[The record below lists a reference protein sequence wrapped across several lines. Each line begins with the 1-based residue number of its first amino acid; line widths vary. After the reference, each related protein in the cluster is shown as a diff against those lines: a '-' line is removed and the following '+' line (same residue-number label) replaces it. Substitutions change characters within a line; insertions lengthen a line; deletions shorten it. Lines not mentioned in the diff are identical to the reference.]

1 MLLFSPG
8 EFMQIGVYGCGYL
21 GTVVAACLADFG
33 VPVTAYGSDSVNTT
47 LLASGILPFH
57 EKNLSD
63 IVRRGVRSGRLM
75 YSTHL
80 QSMVQRAEIIY
91 LAEDAN
97 RDMEAISMEIA
108 TYCDHGQILVLVTPV
123 PVGTAH
129 RIEERL
135 KASGKNITV
144 VSHPLFLS
152 EGCAVEDFNW
162 PDRIVL
168 GTTSN
173 AAVTSLKALYRP
185 LVMRGV
191 PVIVTSHQ
199 TAELVREA
207 STAFLAT
214 KVSFINELSSLCERI
229 NADAVDLSLALGLD
243 KRIAPRS
250 LQPGSL
256 GGSFTESDMDSLA
269 NLAAGSG
276 VSLKILSAA
285 REVNQEFCGRI
296 MRKINSAMGTVE
308 GKQVGLLGL
317 AFKPNT
323 NSVVSSGSI
332 RLARS
337 LMESGAHVKAYDP
350 IAMPDA
356 QQELSGNVRYC
367 DSAYSVAEGADALV
381 LGTGWPEFR
390 TLDFDRIRRIIR
402 HPVVVDTKNLL
413 DGPRMK
419 ALGFEYMGVGRGA

>member
-1 MLLFSPG
+1 
-8 EFMQIGVYGCGYL
+8 MQIGVYGCGYL

-47 LLASGILPFH
+47 LLATGILPFH

-63 IVRRGVRSGRLM
+63 IVRRGVRASRLM

-91 LAEDAN
+91 LAEDSPKNIETIAN
-97 RDMEAISMEIA
+97 EIA
-108 TYCDHGQILVLVTPV
+108 EYSMHGQILVLVTPV
-123 PVGTAH
+123 PVGTA
-129 RIEERL
+129 RRVEERL
-135 KASGKNITV
+135 KAAGKQMTV
-144 VSHPLFLS
+144 VSHPVFLS

-168 GTTSN
+168 GTNSN
-173 AAVTSLKALYRP
+173 AAVTTLKALYRP

-191 PVIVTSHQ
+191 PVIVTTHE

-243 KRIAPRS
+243 KRIAPRCM
-250 LQPGSL
+250 QPGSL
-256 GGSFTESDMDSLA
+256 GGAFTESDMDSLA
-269 NLAAGSG
+269 NLASNSG
-276 VSLKILSAA
+276 VSLKILTAA
-285 REVNQEFCGRI
+285 REVNREFCGRI
-296 MRKINSAMGTVE
+296 MRKINGALDSVQ

-323 NSVVSSGSI
+323 NSVASSGAI
-332 RLARS
+332 HLARA
-337 LMESGAHVKAYDP
+337 LMEGGAHVKAYDP

-356 QQELSGNVRYC
+356 QAELTGNVRYC
-367 DSAYSVAEGADALV
+367 DSAYSVAEGVDALV

-390 TLDFDRIRRIIR
+390 SLDFDRIKRIIR
-402 HPVVVDTKNLL
+402 RPIVVDTKNLL

-419 ALGFEYMGVGRGA
+419 ALGFEYFGVGRA

>member
-1 MLLFSPG
+1 
-8 EFMQIGVYGCGYL
+8 MQIGVYGCGYL

-108 TYCDHGQILVLVTPV
+108 NYCDHGQILVLVTPV

-276 VSLKILSAA
+276 ISLKILSAA

-296 MRKINSAMGTVE
+296 MRKINSAMGSVE

-337 LMESGAHVKAYDP
+337 LMENGAHVKAYDP

-402 HPVVVDTKNLL
+402 NPIVVDTKNLL

>member
-1 MLLFSPG
+1 
-8 EFMQIGVYGCGYL
+8 MQIGVYGCGYL

-57 EKNLSD
+57 ERNLSD
-63 IVRRGVRSGRLM
+63 IVRRGVRAGRLM

-91 LAEDAN
+91 LAEDSSRDIETLSAEVAN
-97 RDMEAISMEIA
+97 
-108 TYCDHGQILVLVTPV
+108 YCDHGQILVLITPV
-123 PVGTAH
+123 PVGTAR
-129 RIEERL
+129 RIEEHL
-135 KASGKNITV
+135 QASGKQITV
-144 VSHPLFLS
+144 VSHPVFLS

-168 GTTSN
+168 GTASN
-173 AAVTSLKALYRP
+173 PAVTALKALYRP

-191 PVIVTSHQ
+191 PVIVTTHE

-229 NADAVDLSLALGLD
+229 SADAVDLALALGLD
-243 KRIAPRS
+243 KRIAPRC

-256 GGSFTESDMDSLA
+256 GGTFTESDMDSLA

-276 VSLKILSAA
+276 VSLKILTAA
-285 REVNQEFCGRI
+285 REVNHEFCNRI
-296 MRKINSAMGTVE
+296 MQKINNVLETVS
-308 GKQVGLLGL
+308 GKQVGILGL

-323 NSVVSSGSI
+323 NSVAHSGSI
-332 RLARS
+332 RLCRA
-337 LMESGAHVKAYDP
+337 LIDHGAHVRAYDP

-356 QQELSGNVRYC
+356 QQELNGSVRYC

-381 LGTGWPEFR
+381 LSTGWPEFR
-390 TLDFDRIRRIIR
+390 SLDFDRIRRIIR
-402 HPVVVDTKNLL
+402 RPLVVDTKNLL

-419 ALGFEYMGVGRGA
+419 AMGFEYLGVGRASS

>member
-1 MLLFSPG
+1 
-8 EFMQIGVYGCGYL
+8 MQIGVYGCGYL

-63 IVRRGVRSGRLM
+63 IVRRGVRASRLM

-97 RDMEAISMEIA
+97 KDIESISMEIA
-108 TYCDHGQILVLVTPV
+108 SYSVHGQILVLVTPV
-123 PVGTAH
+123 PVGTAR

-135 KASGKNITV
+135 KAAGKQMTV
-144 VSHPLFLS
+144 VSHPVFLS

-168 GTTSN
+168 GTNSS
-173 AAVTSLKALYRP
+173 AAVSSLKALYRP

-191 PVIVTSHQ
+191 PVIVTTHE

-243 KRIAPRS
+243 KRIAPRCM
-250 LQPGSL
+250 QPGSL
-256 GGSFTESDMDSLA
+256 GGAFTESDMDSLA
-269 NLAAGSG
+269 NLASGSG
-276 VSLKILSAA
+276 VSLKILTAA
-285 REVNQEFCGRI
+285 REVNREFCTRI
-296 MRKINSAMGTVE
+296 MKKINGALETVS

-323 NSVVSSGSI
+323 NSVASSGSI
-332 RLARS
+332 HLARA

-356 QQELSGNVRYC
+356 QQELTGNVRYC

-390 TLDFDRIRRIIR
+390 ALDFDRIKRIIR
-402 HPVVVDTKNLL
+402 RPVVIDTKNLL

-419 ALGFEYMGVGRGA
+419 ALGFEYLGVGRA

>member
-1 MLLFSPG
+1 
-8 EFMQIGVYGCGYL
+8 MQIGVYGCGYL

-108 TYCDHGQILVLVTPV
+108 NYCDHGQILVLVTPV

-135 KASGKNITV
+135 KASGRNITV

-168 GTTSN
+168 GTNSN
-173 AAVTSLKALYRP
+173 AAVTALKGLYRP

-191 PVIVTSHQ
+191 PVIVTTHQ

-214 KVSFINELSSLCERI
+214 KVSFINELSNLCERI

-243 KRIAPRS
+243 KRIAPRC

-276 VSLKILSAA
+276 ISLKILSAA

-296 MRKINSAMGTVE
+296 MKKISGALETLD

-332 RLARS
+332 RLARR

-402 HPVVVDTKNLL
+402 NPVVVDTKNLL
-413 DGPRMK
+413 DGARMK
-419 ALGFEYMGVGRGA
+419 ALGFEYLGVGRA

>member
-1 MLLFSPG
+1 
-8 EFMQIGVYGCGYL
+8 MQIGVYGCGYL

-63 IVRRGVRSGRLM
+63 IVRRGVRAGRLM

-91 LAEDAN
+91 LAEDSN
-97 RDMEAISMEIA
+97 RDIETISAEIA
-108 TYCDHGQILVLVTPV
+108 THCDHGQILVMITPV
-123 PVGTAH
+123 PVGTAR
-129 RIEERL
+129 RIEARL
-135 KASGKNITV
+135 KEAGRQVTV
-144 VSHPLFLS
+144 VTHPVFLS

-168 GTTSN
+168 GTANN
-173 AAVTSLKALYRP
+173 AAVQALKALYRP

-191 PVIVTSHQ
+191 PMIVTTHE

-229 NADAVDLSLALGLD
+229 SADAVDLALALGLD
-243 KRIAPRS
+243 KRIAPRC

-256 GGSFTESDMDSLA
+256 GGTFTESDMDSLA
-269 NLAAGSG
+269 NLAAGTG
-276 VSLKILSAA
+276 VSLKILTAA
-285 REVNQEFCGRI
+285 REVNREFCGRI
-296 MRKINSAMGTVE
+296 LQKIDNVLETVS
-308 GKQVGLLGL
+308 GKQVGILGL

-323 NSVVSSGSI
+323 NSVAHSGSI
-332 RLARS
+332 RLARA
-337 LMESGAHVKAYDP
+337 LVERGAHVRAYDP

-356 QQELSGNVRYC
+356 QQELNGTVKYC

-381 LGTGWPEFR
+381 LSTGWPEFR
-390 TLDFDRIRRIIR
+390 ALDFDRIRRIIR
-402 HPVVVDTKNLL
+402 RPLVVDTKNLL

-419 ALGFEYMGVGRGA
+419 AMGFEYFGVGRA

>member
-1 MLLFSPG
+1 
-8 EFMQIGVYGCGYL
+8 MQIGVYGCGYL

-63 IVRRGVRSGRLM
+63 IVRRGVRASRLM

-97 RDMEAISMEIA
+97 KDIESIAMEIA
-108 TYCDHGQILVLVTPV
+108 SYSVHGQILVLITPA
-123 PVGTAH
+123 PVGTAR
-129 RIEERL
+129 RIEDRL
-135 KASGKNITV
+135 KTAGKQMTV
-144 VSHPLFLS
+144 VSHPVFLS

-168 GTTSN
+168 GTNSS
-173 AAVTSLKALYRP
+173 AAVSSLKTLYRP

-191 PVIVTSHQ
+191 PVIVTTHE

-243 KRIAPRS
+243 KRIAPRCM
-250 LQPGSL
+250 QPGSL
-256 GGSFTESDMDSLA
+256 GGAFTESDMDSLA
-269 NLAAGSG
+269 NLASVSG
-276 VSLKILSAA
+276 VSLKILTAA
-285 REVNQEFCGRI
+285 REVNREFCTRI
-296 MRKINSAMGTVE
+296 MRKINGVLETVS

-323 NSVVSSGSI
+323 NSVASSGSI
-332 RLARS
+332 HLARA

-356 QQELSGNVRYC
+356 QLELTGNVRYC

-390 TLDFDRIRRIIR
+390 ALDFDRIKRIIR
-402 HPVVVDTKNLL
+402 RPVVIDTKNLL

-419 ALGFEYMGVGRGA
+419 ALGFEYLGVGRA

>member
-1 MLLFSPG
+1 
-8 EFMQIGVYGCGYL
+8 MQIGVYGCGYL

-108 TYCDHGQILVLVTPV
+108 NYCDHGQILVLVTPV

-135 KASGKNITV
+135 KASGRNITV

-168 GTTSN
+168 GTNSN

-191 PVIVTSHQ
+191 PVIVTTHQ

-229 NADAVDLSLALGLD
+229 SADAVDLALALGLD
-243 KRIAPRS
+243 KRIAPRC

-276 VSLKILSAA
+276 VSLKILTAA
-285 REVNQEFCGRI
+285 REVNHEFCGRI
-296 MRKINSAMGTVE
+296 MQKISGALETID

-332 RLARS
+332 RLARR
-337 LMESGAHVKAYDP
+337 LMEGGAHVKAYDP

-356 QQELSGNVRYC
+356 QQELTGNVRYC

-402 HPVVVDTKNLL
+402 NPVVVDTKNLL

-419 ALGFEYMGVGRGA
+419 ALGFEYIGVGRA

>member
-1 MLLFSPG
+1 
-8 EFMQIGVYGCGYL
+8 MQIGVYGCGYL

-296 MRKINSAMGTVE
+296 MRKINSAMGSVE

-337 LMESGAHVKAYDP
+337 LMENGAHVKAYDP

-356 QQELSGNVRYC
+356 QQELTGNVRYC

-402 HPVVVDTKNLL
+402 NPVVVDTKNLL

>member
-1 MLLFSPG
+1 
-8 EFMQIGVYGCGYL
+8 MQIGVYGCGYL

-63 IVRRGVRSGRLM
+63 IVRRGVRASRLM

-97 RDMEAISMEIA
+97 KDIESISMEIA
-108 TYCDHGQILVLVTPV
+108 SYSVHGQILVLVTPV
-123 PVGTAH
+123 PVGTAR

-135 KASGKNITV
+135 KAAGKQMTV
-144 VSHPLFLS
+144 VSHPVFLS

-168 GTTSN
+168 GTNSS
-173 AAVTSLKALYRP
+173 AAVSSLKALYRP

-191 PVIVTSHQ
+191 PVIVTTHE

-243 KRIAPRS
+243 KRIAPRCM
-250 LQPGSL
+250 QPGSL
-256 GGSFTESDMDSLA
+256 GGAFTESDMDSLA
-269 NLAAGSG
+269 NLASGSG
-276 VSLKILSAA
+276 VSLKILTAA
-285 REVNQEFCGRI
+285 REVNREFCTRI
-296 MRKINSAMGTVE
+296 MKKINGVLETVS

-323 NSVVSSGSI
+323 NSVASSGSI
-332 RLARS
+332 HLARA

-356 QQELSGNVRYC
+356 QQELTGNVRYC

-390 TLDFDRIRRIIR
+390 ALDFDRIKRIIR
-402 HPVVVDTKNLL
+402 RPVVIDTKNLL

-419 ALGFEYMGVGRGA
+419 ALGFEYLGVGRA

>member
-1 MLLFSPG
+1 
-8 EFMQIGVYGCGYL
+8 MQIGVYGCGYL

-108 TYCDHGQILVLVTPV
+108 NYCDHGQILVLVTPV
-123 PVGTAH
+123 PVGTAQ

-135 KASGKNITV
+135 KASGRNITV

-168 GTTSN
+168 GTNSN

-285 REVNQEFCGRI
+285 REVNQEFCARI
-296 MRKINSAMGTVE
+296 MRKISGAMGTVE

-356 QQELSGNVRYC
+356 QQELTGNVRYC

-402 HPVVVDTKNLL
+402 NPVVVDTKNLL

-419 ALGFEYMGVGRGA
+419 ALGFEYLGVGRGA

>member
-1 MLLFSPG
+1 
-8 EFMQIGVYGCGYL
+8 MQIGVYGCGYL

-108 TYCDHGQILVLVTPV
+108 NYCDHGQILVLVTPV
-123 PVGTAH
+123 PVGTAQ

-135 KASGKNITV
+135 KASGRNITV

-168 GTTSN
+168 GTNSN

-285 REVNQEFCGRI
+285 REVNQEFCARI
-296 MRKINSAMGTVE
+296 MRKISGAMGTVE

-337 LMESGAHVKAYDP
+337 PMESGAHVKAYDP

-356 QQELSGNVRYC
+356 QQELTGNVRYC

-402 HPVVVDTKNLL
+402 NPVVVDTKNLL

-419 ALGFEYMGVGRGA
+419 ALGFEYLGVGRGA

>member
-1 MLLFSPG
+1 
-8 EFMQIGVYGCGYL
+8 MQIGVYGCGYL

-47 LLASGILPFH
+47 LLATGILPFH

-63 IVRRGVRSGRLM
+63 IVRRGVRASRLM

-91 LAEDAN
+91 LAEDSPKDIETIAN
-97 RDMEAISMEIA
+97 EIA
-108 TYCDHGQILVLVTPV
+108 GYSMHGQILVLVTPV
-123 PVGTAH
+123 PVGTAR

-135 KASGKNITV
+135 KSAGKQMTV
-144 VSHPLFLS
+144 VSHPVFLS

-173 AAVTSLKALYRP
+173 AAVTALKSLYRP

-191 PVIVTSHQ
+191 PVIVTTHE

-243 KRIAPRS
+243 KRIAPRCM
-250 LQPGSL
+250 QPGSL
-256 GGSFTESDMDSLA
+256 GGAFTESDMDSLA
-269 NLAAGSG
+269 NLASGSG

-285 REVNQEFCGRI
+285 REVNREFCGRI
-296 MRKINSAMGTVE
+296 MRKINGALESVQ

-323 NSVVSSGSI
+323 NSVASSGAI
-332 RLARS
+332 HLARA
-337 LMESGAHVKAYDP
+337 LMEGGAHVKAYDP

-356 QQELSGNVRYC
+356 QQELTGNVRYC

-390 TLDFDRIRRIIR
+390 SLDFDRIKRIIR
-402 HPVVVDTKNLL
+402 RPIVVDTKNLL

-419 ALGFEYMGVGRGA
+419 ALGFEYLGVGRA

>member
-1 MLLFSPG
+1 
-8 EFMQIGVYGCGYL
+8 
-21 GTVVAACLADFG
+21 VAACLTDFG

-91 LAEDAN
+91 LAEDSN
-97 RDMEAISMEIA
+97 KNIERTAIEISN
-108 TYCDHGQILVLVTPV
+108 YCDHGQILVLVTPV
-123 PVGTAH
+123 PVGTAR
-129 RIEERL
+129 RIEAKLLE
-135 KASGKNITV
+135 SGRNMIV

-168 GTTSN
+168 GTASSQ
-173 AAVTSLKALYRP
+173 AVTALKMLYRP

-191 PVIVTSHQ
+191 PVIVTNHE

-214 KVSFINELSSLCERI
+214 KVSFINELSSLCEHVS
-229 NADAVDLSLALGLD
+229 ADAVDLGLALGLD
-243 KRIAPRS
+243 KRIAPRC

-256 GGSFTESDMDSLA
+256 GGSFAESDMDSLA

-276 VSLKILSAA
+276 VSLKILTAA
-285 REVNQEFCGRI
+285 REVNREFCDRI
-296 MRKINSAMGTVE
+296 MQKISSLVDTVC
-308 GKQVGLLGL
+308 GKQVGILGL

-323 NSVVSSGSI
+323 NSVANSGSI
-332 RLARS
+332 HLVKQ
-337 LMESGAHVKAYDP
+337 LMQRGAHVKAYDP

-367 DSAYSVAEGADALV
+367 DSAYAVAEGADALV
-381 LGTGWPEFR
+381 LSTGWPEFR
-390 TLDFDRIRRIIR
+390 TLDYDRIRRIIR
-402 HPVVVDTKNLL
+402 RPVFVDTKNLL
-413 DGPRMK
+413 DGARMK
-419 ALGFEYMGVGRGA
+419 ALGFEYLGVGRA

>member
-1 MLLFSPG
+1 
-8 EFMQIGVYGCGYL
+8 
-21 GTVVAACLADFG
+21 
-33 VPVTAYGSDSVNTT
+33 
-47 LLASGILPFH
+47 
-57 EKNLSD
+57 
-63 IVRRGVRSGRLM
+63 
-75 YSTHL
+75 
-80 QSMVQRAEIIY
+80 
-91 LAEDAN
+91 
-97 RDMEAISMEIA
+97 
-108 TYCDHGQILVLVTPV
+108 
-123 PVGTAH
+123 
-129 RIEERL
+129 
-135 KASGKNITV
+135 
-144 VSHPLFLS
+144 
-152 EGCAVEDFNW
+152 
-162 PDRIVL
+162 
-168 GTTSN
+168 
-173 AAVTSLKALYRP
+173 
-185 LVMRGV
+185 
-191 PVIVTSHQ
+191 
-199 TAELVREA
+199 
-207 STAFLAT
+207 
-214 KVSFINELSSLCERI
+214 LCERI

-250 LQPGSL
+250 LQPGSI

-285 REVNQEFCGRI
+285 REVNQEFCARI
-296 MRKINSAMGTVE
+296 MKKINSAMGSVD

-356 QQELSGNVRYC
+356 QQELTGNVRYC

-402 HPVVVDTKNLL
+402 NPVVVDTKNLL

>member
-1 MLLFSPG
+1 
-8 EFMQIGVYGCGYL
+8 MQIGVYGCGYL

-63 IVRRGVRSGRLM
+63 IVRRGVRAGRLM

-97 RDMEAISMEIA
+97 KDIESISMEIA
-108 TYCDHGQILVLVTPV
+108 SYSVHGQILVLITPV
-123 PVGTAH
+123 PVGTAR

-135 KASGKNITV
+135 KTAGKQMTV
-144 VSHPLFLS
+144 VSHPVFLS

-168 GTTSN
+168 GTNSS
-173 AAVTSLKALYRP
+173 AAVSSLKALYRP

-191 PVIVTSHQ
+191 PVIVTTHE

-243 KRIAPRS
+243 KRIAPRCM
-250 LQPGSL
+250 QPGSL
-256 GGSFTESDMDSLA
+256 GGAFTESDMDSLA
-269 NLAAGSG
+269 NLASGSG
-276 VSLKILSAA
+276 VSLKILTAA
-285 REVNQEFCGRI
+285 REVNREFCTRI
-296 MRKINSAMGTVE
+296 MRKINGVLETVS

-323 NSVVSSGSI
+323 NSVASSGSI
-332 RLARS
+332 HLARA
-337 LMESGAHVKAYDP
+337 LMEGGAHVKAYDP

-356 QQELSGNVRYC
+356 QQELTGNVRYC

-390 TLDFDRIRRIIR
+390 ALDFDRIKRIIR
-402 HPVVVDTKNLL
+402 RPVVIDTKNLL

-419 ALGFEYMGVGRGA
+419 ALGFEYLGVGRA

>member
-1 MLLFSPG
+1 
-8 EFMQIGVYGCGYL
+8 
-21 GTVVAACLADFG
+21 
-33 VPVTAYGSDSVNTT
+33 

-97 RDMEAISMEIA
+97 RDMEAISLEIA
-108 TYCDHGQILVLVTPV
+108 NYCDHGQILVLVTPV

-135 KASGKNITV
+135 KSSGKNITV

-173 AAVTSLKALYRP
+173 AAVTALKALYRP

-276 VSLKILSAA
+276 VSLKILTAA
-285 REVNQEFCGRI
+285 REVNQEFCARI
-296 MRKINSAMGTVE
+296 MRKINSAMGSVE

-402 HPVVVDTKNLL
+402 NPVVVDTKNLL

>member
-1 MLLFSPG
+1 
-8 EFMQIGVYGCGYL
+8 GVYGCGYL

-63 IVRRGVRSGRLM
+63 IVRRGVRAGRLM

-97 RDMEAISMEIA
+97 KDIESISMEIA
-108 TYCDHGQILVLVTPV
+108 SYSVHGQILVLITPV
-123 PVGTAH
+123 PVGTAR

-135 KASGKNITV
+135 KTAGKQMTV
-144 VSHPLFLS
+144 VSHPVFLS

-168 GTTSN
+168 GTNSS
-173 AAVTSLKALYRP
+173 AAVSSLKALYRP

-191 PVIVTSHQ
+191 PVIVTTHE

-243 KRIAPRS
+243 KRIAPRCM
-250 LQPGSL
+250 QPGSL
-256 GGSFTESDMDSLA
+256 GGAFTESDMDSLA
-269 NLAAGSG
+269 NLASGSG
-276 VSLKILSAA
+276 VSLKILTAA
-285 REVNQEFCGRI
+285 REVNREFCTRI
-296 MRKINSAMGTVE
+296 MRKINGVLETVS

-323 NSVVSSGSI
+323 NSVASSGSI
-332 RLARS
+332 HLARA
-337 LMESGAHVKAYDP
+337 LMEGGAHVKAYDP

-356 QQELSGNVRYC
+356 QQELTGNVRYC

-390 TLDFDRIRRIIR
+390 ALDFDRIKRIIR
-402 HPVVVDTKNLL
+402 RPVVIDTKNLL

-419 ALGFEYMGVGRGA
+419 ALGFEYLGVGRA

>member
-1 MLLFSPG
+1 
-8 EFMQIGVYGCGYL
+8 MQIGVYGCGYL

-97 RDMEAISMEIA
+97 RDMEAISMELA
-108 TYCDHGQILVLVTPV
+108 NYCDHGQILVLVTPV

-296 MRKINSAMGTVE
+296 MRKINSAMGSVE

>member
-1 MLLFSPG
+1 
-8 EFMQIGVYGCGYL
+8 MQIGVYGCGYL

-91 LAEDAN
+91 LAEDSGK
-97 RDMEAISMEIA
+97 DIETISMEIA
-108 TYCDHGQILVLVTPV
+108 NYCDHGQILVLVTPV
-123 PVGTAH
+123 PVGTAR
-129 RIEERL
+129 RIEARL
-135 KASGKNITV
+135 AGTGRQMVV
-144 VSHPLFLS
+144 VSHPVFLS

-168 GTTSN
+168 GTNSN
-173 AAVTSLKALYRP
+173 AAVTALKALYRP

-191 PVIVTSHQ
+191 PVIVTTYE

-243 KRIAPRS
+243 KRIAPRCM
-250 LQPGSL
+250 QPGSL

-285 REVNQEFCGRI
+285 REVNQAFCGRI
-296 MRKINSAMGTVE
+296 MQKINGALENVA

-323 NSVVSSGSI
+323 NSVASSGSI
-332 RLARS
+332 HLARA
-337 LMESGAHVKAYDP
+337 LMEGGAHVKAYDP

-356 QQELSGNVRYC
+356 QQELSGNNLRYC

-390 TLDFDRIRRIIR
+390 TLDFDRIKRIIR
-402 HPVVVDTKNLL
+402 RPIVVDTKNLL
-413 DGPRMK
+413 DGTRMK
-419 ALGFEYMGVGRGA
+419 ALGFEYLGVGRA

>member
-1 MLLFSPG
+1 
-8 EFMQIGVYGCGYL
+8 MQIGVYGCGYL

-63 IVRRGVRSGRLM
+63 IVRRGVRAGRLM

-91 LAEDAN
+91 LAEDASK
-97 RDMEAISMEIA
+97 DIESISMEIA
-108 TYCDHGQILVLVTPV
+108 SYSVHGQILVLITPV
-123 PVGTAH
+123 PVGTAR
-129 RIEERL
+129 RIEARL
-135 KASGKNITV
+135 KAAGKQMTV
-144 VSHPLFLS
+144 VSHPVFLS

-168 GTTSN
+168 GTNSS
-173 AAVTSLKALYRP
+173 AAVSSLKALYRP

-191 PVIVTSHQ
+191 PVIVTTHE

-214 KVSFINELSSLCERI
+214 KVSFINELSSLCEHI

-243 KRIAPRS
+243 KRIAPRCM
-250 LQPGSL
+250 QPGSL
-256 GGSFTESDMDSLA
+256 GGAFTESDMDSLA
-269 NLAAGSG
+269 NLASGSG
-276 VSLKILSAA
+276 VSLKILTAA
-285 REVNQEFCGRI
+285 REVNREFCTRI
-296 MRKINSAMGTVE
+296 MKKINGVLDTVS

-323 NSVVSSGSI
+323 NSVASSGSI
-332 RLARS
+332 HLARA

-356 QQELSGNVRYC
+356 QQELTGNVRYC

-390 TLDFDRIRRIIR
+390 TLDFDRIKRIIR
-402 HPVVVDTKNLL
+402 RPLVIDTKNLL

-419 ALGFEYMGVGRGA
+419 ALGFEYLGVGRA

>member
-1 MLLFSPG
+1 
-8 EFMQIGVYGCGYL
+8 MQIGVYGCGYL

-108 TYCDHGQILVLVTPV
+108 NYCDHGQILVLVTPV

-296 MRKINSAMGTVE
+296 MRKINSAMGSVE

-367 DSAYSVAEGADALV
+367 DSAYAVAEGADALV

-402 HPVVVDTKNLL
+402 NPVVVDTKNLL

>member
-1 MLLFSPG
+1 
-8 EFMQIGVYGCGYL
+8 MQIGVYGCGYL

-108 TYCDHGQILVLVTPV
+108 NYCDHGQILVLVTPV
-123 PVGTAH
+123 PVGTAQ

-135 KASGKNITV
+135 KASGRNITV

-191 PVIVTSHQ
+191 PVIVTTHQ

-276 VSLKILSAA
+276 VSLKILTAA
-285 REVNQEFCGRI
+285 REVNQEFCARI
-296 MRKINSAMGTVE
+296 MKKISGAMGTVD

-356 QQELSGNVRYC
+356 QQELTGNVRYC

-402 HPVVVDTKNLL
+402 NPVVVDTKNLL

-419 ALGFEYMGVGRGA
+419 ALGFEYLGVGRGA

>member
-1 MLLFSPG
+1 
-8 EFMQIGVYGCGYL
+8 MQIGVYGCGYV

-91 LAEDAN
+91 LAEDSDRN
-97 RDMEAISMEIA
+97 IEQTAIEISN
-108 TYCDHGQILVLVTPV
+108 YCDHGQVLVLVTPV
-123 PVGTAH
+123 PVGTAR
-129 RIEERL
+129 RIENKL
-135 KASGKNITV
+135 QGSGKQMIV

-168 GTTSN
+168 GTNSSQ
-173 AAVTSLKALYRP
+173 AVTALKMLYRP

-191 PVIVTSHQ
+191 PVIVTNHE

-214 KVSFINELSSLCERI
+214 KVSFINELSSLCEHVS
-229 NADAVDLSLALGLD
+229 ADAVDLGLALGLD
-243 KRIAPRS
+243 KRIAPRC

-256 GGSFTESDMDSLA
+256 GGSFAESDMDSLA

-276 VSLKILSAA
+276 VSLKILTAA
-285 REVNQEFCGRI
+285 REVNREFCDRI
-296 MRKINSAMGTVE
+296 MQKIASLVDTVC
-308 GKQVGLLGL
+308 GKQVGILGL

-323 NSVVSSGSI
+323 NSVANSASI
-332 RLARS
+332 HLAKQ
-337 LMESGAHVKAYDP
+337 LMQRGAHVKAYDP

-356 QQELSGNVRYC
+356 QQELTGNVRYC
-367 DSAYSVAEGADALV
+367 DSAYAVAEGADALV
-381 LGTGWPEFR
+381 LSTGWPEFR
-390 TLDFDRIRRIIR
+390 TLDYDRIRRIIR
-402 HPVVVDTKNLL
+402 RPVFVDTKNLL
-413 DGPRMK
+413 DGTRMK
-419 ALGFEYMGVGRGA
+419 ALGFEYLGVGRA

>member
-1 MLLFSPG
+1 
-8 EFMQIGVYGCGYL
+8 MQIGVYGCGYL

-97 RDMEAISMEIA
+97 RDMEAISLEIA
-108 TYCDHGQILVLVTPV
+108 NYCDHGQILVLVTPV

-135 KASGKNITV
+135 KSSGKNITV

-276 VSLKILSAA
+276 VSLKILTAA
-285 REVNQEFCGRI
+285 REVNQEFCARI
-296 MRKINSAMGTVE
+296 MRKINSAMGSVE

-402 HPVVVDTKNLL
+402 NPVVVDTKNLL

>member
-1 MLLFSPG
+1 
-8 EFMQIGVYGCGYL
+8 MQIGVYGCGYL

-91 LAEDAN
+91 MAEDAN

-108 TYCDHGQILVLVTPV
+108 NYCDHGQILVLVTPV
-123 PVGTAH
+123 PVGTAR
-129 RIEERL
+129 RIEQRL
-135 KASGKNITV
+135 HASGRHITV

-168 GTTSN
+168 GTDSS
-173 AAVTSLKALYRP
+173 AAVTALKSLYRP

-191 PVIVTSHQ
+191 PVIVTTHQ

-214 KVSFINELSSLCERI
+214 KVSFINELSSLCEHI
-229 NADAVDLSLALGLD
+229 SADAVDLALALGLD
-243 KRIAPRS
+243 KRIAPRC

-276 VSLKILSAA
+276 VSLKILTAA
-285 REVNQEFCGRI
+285 REVNQDFCARI
-296 MRKINSAMGTVE
+296 MLKISGALDTLH

-356 QQELSGNVRYC
+356 QQELTGNVRYC

-402 HPVVVDTKNLL
+402 NPVVVDTKNLL
-413 DGPRMK
+413 DGARMK
-419 ALGFEYMGVGRGA
+419 ALGFEYLGVGRA

>member
-1 MLLFSPG
+1 
-8 EFMQIGVYGCGYL
+8 MQIGVYGCGYL

-97 RDMEAISMEIA
+97 KDIEAISMEVA
-108 TYCDHGQILVLVTPV
+108 NYCDHQQILVLITPV
-123 PVGTAH
+123 PVGTAR
-129 RIEERL
+129 RIEARL
-135 KASGKNITV
+135 QSAGRKITV
-144 VSHPLFLS
+144 VSHPVFLS

-168 GTTSN
+168 GTHSN
-173 AAVTSLKALYRP
+173 TAVNALKALYRP

-191 PVIVTSHQ
+191 PVIVTTHE

-229 NADAVDLSLALGLD
+229 SADAVDLALALGLD
-243 KRIAPRS
+243 KRIAPRC

-285 REVNQEFCGRI
+285 REVNHEFCNRI
-296 MRKINSAMGTVE
+296 MQKINNVLETVA

-323 NSVVSSGSI
+323 NSVASSGSI
-332 RLARS
+332 RLARA
-337 LMESGAHVKAYDP
+337 LMEGGAHVKAYDP

-356 QQELSGNVRYC
+356 QQELTGNVRYC

-381 LGTGWPEFR
+381 VSTGWPEFR
-390 TLDFDRIRRIIR
+390 TLDYDRIRKVIR
-402 HPVVVDTKNLL
+402 RPFVVDTKNLL
-413 DGPRMK
+413 DGARMK
-419 ALGFEYMGVGRGA
+419 ALGFEYFGVGRA

>member
-1 MLLFSPG
+1 
-8 EFMQIGVYGCGYL
+8 MQIGVYGCGYL

-97 RDMEAISMEIA
+97 RDMEAISLEIA
-108 TYCDHGQILVLVTPV
+108 NYCDHGQILVLVTPV

-173 AAVTSLKALYRP
+173 AAVTALKALYRP

-276 VSLKILSAA
+276 ISLKILTAA
-285 REVNQEFCGRI
+285 REVNQEFCARI
-296 MRKINSAMGTVE
+296 MRKINSAMGSVE

-402 HPVVVDTKNLL
+402 NPVVVDTKNLL

>member
-1 MLLFSPG
+1 
-8 EFMQIGVYGCGYL
+8 MQIGVYGCGYL

-47 LLASGILPFH
+47 LLATGILPFH

-63 IVRRGVRSGRLM
+63 IVRRGVRASRLM

-91 LAEDAN
+91 LAEDSPK
-97 RDMEAISMEIA
+97 DIEAIANEIA
-108 TYCDHGQILVLVTPV
+108 GYGMHGQILVLVTPV
-123 PVGTAH
+123 PVGTAR

-135 KASGKNITV
+135 KAAGKQMTV
-144 VSHPLFLS
+144 VSHPVFLS

-168 GTTSN
+168 GTNSN
-173 AAVTSLKALYRP
+173 AAVTTLKALYRP

-191 PVIVTSHQ
+191 PVIVTTHE

-214 KVSFINELSSLCERI
+214 KVSFINELSSLCEHI

-243 KRIAPRS
+243 KRIAPRCM
-250 LQPGSL
+250 QPGSL
-256 GGSFTESDMDSLA
+256 GGAFTESDMDSLA
-269 NLAAGSG
+269 NLASGSG

-285 REVNQEFCGRI
+285 REVNREFCGRI
-296 MRKINSAMGTVE
+296 MRKINGALESVQ

-323 NSVVSSGSI
+323 NSVASSGAI
-332 RLARS
+332 HLARA
-337 LMESGAHVKAYDP
+337 LMEGGAHVKAYDP

-356 QQELSGNVRYC
+356 QQELTGNVRYC

-390 TLDFDRIRRIIR
+390 SLDFDRIKRIIR
-402 HPVVVDTKNLL
+402 RPIVVDTKNLL
-413 DGPRMK
+413 DGARMK
-419 ALGFEYMGVGRGA
+419 ALGFEYLGVGRA

>member
-1 MLLFSPG
+1 
-8 EFMQIGVYGCGYL
+8 MQIGVYGCGYL

-97 RDMEAISMEIA
+97 RDMEAISAEIA
-108 TYCDHGQILVLVTPV
+108 NYCDHGQILVLVTPV
-123 PVGTAH
+123 PVGTAQ

-135 KASGKNITV
+135 KASGRNITV

-168 GTTSN
+168 GTNSN

-276 VSLKILSAA
+276 VSLKILTAA
-285 REVNQEFCGRI
+285 REVNHEFCARI
-296 MRKINSAMGTVE
+296 MRKISGAMGTID

-356 QQELSGNVRYC
+356 QQELTGNVRYC

-402 HPVVVDTKNLL
+402 NPVVVDTKNLL

-419 ALGFEYMGVGRGA
+419 ALGFEYLGVGRA

>member
-1 MLLFSPG
+1 
-8 EFMQIGVYGCGYL
+8 MQIGVYGCGYL

-108 TYCDHGQILVLVTPV
+108 NYCDHGQILVLVTPV

-135 KASGKNITV
+135 KASGRNITV

-168 GTTSN
+168 GTNSN

-191 PVIVTSHQ
+191 PVIVTTHQ

-214 KVSFINELSSLCERI
+214 KVSFINELSNLCERI

-243 KRIAPRS
+243 KRIAPRC

-256 GGSFTESDMDSLA
+256 GGSFTESDMDSLV

-276 VSLKILSAA
+276 ISLKILSAA

-296 MRKINSAMGTVE
+296 MKKISGALETLD

-332 RLARS
+332 RLARR

-402 HPVVVDTKNLL
+402 NPVVVDTKNLL

-419 ALGFEYMGVGRGA
+419 ALGFEYLGVGRA

>member
-1 MLLFSPG
+1 
-8 EFMQIGVYGCGYL
+8 MQIGVYGCGYL

-63 IVRRGVRSGRLM
+63 IVRRGVRAGRLM

-97 RDMEAISMEIA
+97 KDIESISMEIA
-108 TYCDHGQILVLVTPV
+108 SYSVHGQILVLITPV
-123 PVGTAH
+123 PVGTAR
-129 RIEERL
+129 RIEARL
-135 KASGKNITV
+135 KSAGKQMTV
-144 VSHPLFLS
+144 VSHPVFLS

-168 GTTSN
+168 GTNSS
-173 AAVTSLKALYRP
+173 AAVSSLKALYRP

-191 PVIVTSHQ
+191 PVIVTTHE

-214 KVSFINELSSLCERI
+214 KVSFINELSSLCEHI

-243 KRIAPRS
+243 KRIAPRCM
-250 LQPGSL
+250 QPGSL
-256 GGSFTESDMDSLA
+256 GGAFTESDMDSLV
-269 NLAAGSG
+269 NLASGSG
-276 VSLKILSAA
+276 VSLKILAAA
-285 REVNQEFCGRI
+285 REVNREFCTRI
-296 MRKINSAMGTVE
+296 MKKINGVLDTVS

-323 NSVVSSGSI
+323 NSVASSGSI
-332 RLARS
+332 HLARA
-337 LMESGAHVKAYDP
+337 LMEGGAHVKAYDP

-356 QQELSGNVRYC
+356 QQELTGNVRYC

-390 TLDFDRIRRIIR
+390 TLDFDRIKRIIR
-402 HPVVVDTKNLL
+402 RPLVIDTKNLL

-419 ALGFEYMGVGRGA
+419 ALGFEYLGVGRA

>member
-1 MLLFSPG
+1 
-8 EFMQIGVYGCGYL
+8 MQIGVYGCGYL

-108 TYCDHGQILVLVTPV
+108 NYCDHGQILVLVTPV
-123 PVGTAH
+123 PVGTAY

-135 KASGKNITV
+135 KASGRNITV

-168 GTTSN
+168 GTNSN

-191 PVIVTSHQ
+191 PVIVTTHQ

-214 KVSFINELSSLCERI
+214 KVSFINELSNLCERI

-243 KRIAPRS
+243 KRIAPRC

-256 GGSFTESDMDSLA
+256 GGSFTESDMDSLV

-276 VSLKILSAA
+276 ISLKILSAA

-296 MRKINSAMGTVE
+296 MKKISGALETLD

-332 RLARS
+332 RLARR

-402 HPVVVDTKNLL
+402 NPVVVDTKNLL

-419 ALGFEYMGVGRGA
+419 ALGFEYLGVGRA

>member
-1 MLLFSPG
+1 
-8 EFMQIGVYGCGYL
+8 MQIGVYGCGYL

-108 TYCDHGQILVLVTPV
+108 NYCDHGQILVLVTPV

-135 KASGKNITV
+135 KASGRNITV

-168 GTTSN
+168 GTGSS
-173 AAVTSLKALYRP
+173 AAVTALKALYRP

-191 PVIVTSHQ
+191 PVIVTTHQ

-276 VSLKILSAA
+276 VSLKILTAA
-285 REVNQEFCGRI
+285 REVNHEFCARI
-296 MRKINSAMGTVE
+296 MKKISGAMGTVE

-356 QQELSGNVRYC
+356 QQELTGNVRYC

-419 ALGFEYMGVGRGA
+419 ALGFEYLGVGRA